1 MRAARSKIGFT
12 IEVGCPGCGGELE
25 LEENFFVLSC
35 SHCGSF
41 IRIVKPDIPVA
52 YLIKGKLRR
61 NQVRFHVDRFL
72 KKRKLPLTES
82 GVRIKNLYYPY
93 WKIDAMVAKVRNRY
107 ERRQVSPPSEYEVAQ
122 YREQEKSEISIAPF
136 TATVAAGNR
145 MDGIP
150 LSIGIRTEYIK
161 LFPYSDEEI
170 QDSFDSLP
178 IVRTNDDSLADV
190 ALKFASVNATG
201 INSTGI
207 NKTDLFDPIYSII
220 FFPFHV
226 VELVDSHGY
235 SRYLLDGVTGRI
247 LHHQHPLD
255 KDKCDT
261 SPLSVLGLDSPLA
274 ADLFGEETNSLNTG
288 LDDSSTDDLF
298 TDLEKV
304 RGFSEAPPIEFGALG
319 VEFHRCPNCGEDL
332 PGRQSY
338 VYICR
343 NCHEKVMLEPPPV
356 PVSGIANTAVDKGR
370 MDRLFPFWSFM
381 ISENNDITVKRL
393 FAGVFDSDHLVIP
406 AFTIANME
414 AVYRLARRMSSAVPK
429 LELNPTGDVDGRFMP
444 VDVGPNQ
451 ALTIARLVI
460 YRALLSRNQSNDPED
475 VRFQPAEVSL
485 IFASFHPESYFYVD
499 SVLGAVTFEKNL
511 VC

>member
-1 MRAARSKIGFT
+1 MRAARSKTGFT

-25 LEENFFVLSC
+25 LEESFFVLSC
-35 SHCGSF
+35 SHCGSC
-41 IRIVKPDIPVA
+41 IRIVKPDVPVA

-93 WKIDAMVAKVRNRY
+93 WKIDAMVAKVRNRF
-107 ERRQVSPPSEYEVAQ
+107 EKRQVRPPSEYEDAQ
-122 YREQEKSEISIAPF
+122 YREQEKSEITIGPF

-178 IVRTNDDSLADV
+178 IVRANDDSLASV
-190 ALKFASVNATG
+190 ALKFASVNAVDVS
-201 INSTGI
+201 STGI
-207 NKTDLFDPIYSII
+207 NKTDLFNPTYSII

-226 VELVDSHGY
+226 VELVDSDGY
-235 SRYLLDGVTGRI
+235 SRYLLDGVTGRV
-247 LHHQHPLD
+247 LHHQHPFN
-255 KDKCDT
+255 KDKCET
-261 SPLSVLGLDSPLA
+261 SPVAVLGLDSPLA
-274 ADLFGEETNSLNTG
+274 TDLFSGDMTSMNTG
-288 LDDSSTDDLF
+288 LEDVSSDDLF
-298 TDLEKV
+298 TDLEKET
-304 RGFSEAPPIEFGALG
+304 GPSDAPPIEFGTLG

-343 NCHEKVMLEPPPV
+343 NCHEMVMLDQSSV
-356 PVSGIANTAVDKGR
+356 PVSGIAHTAVDEGR
-370 MDRLFPFWSFM
+370 MDRLFPFWSFR
-381 ISENNDITVKRL
+381 ISENNDSTMKRL
-393 FAGVFDSDHLVIP
+393 FAGVFDSDRLVIP

-414 AVYRLARRMSSAVPK
+414 AVYRLARRMSSAAPK

-475 VRFQPAEVSL
+475 VHFQPEEVNL
-485 IFASFHPESYFYVD
+485 IFASFHPQSYFYVD